1 MKKNARWDTAIVS
14 AVHDLTPTVRMFELT
29 PAHGVV
35 AWTPGSH
42 INIAVTIEGA
52 PDTRSYSL
60 VGEPDPRVYRIAV
73 KRAEPS
79 RGGSA
84 WMWRLVAGDEV
95 RIANPEN
102 HFELGHDSPEYLLIA
117 GGIGVTPLTSM
128 VHALAMRG
136 ARLRL
141 VYAARRPCELAFA
154 DDLRKMLGLRM
165 QTFTDDAGE
174 KIDFAAEFA
183 RLHPESEAYV
193 CGPLG
198 MLEAARDAWAA
209 AGRVA
214 HRLRYETFGAS
225 GHFRTEPF
233 WVKVPRH
240 NVEIR
245 VGAEETLLDA
255 LTRAGVPVLSDCQR
269 GECGLCALD
278 VHEVQGRIDHRDVF
292 FSSHERAANRRLCA
306 CVSRVVG
313 GGLILDSA
321 YRSDSPAL

>member
-1 MKKNARWDTAIVS
+1 MKTNAHWDTAIVN
-14 AVHDLTPTVRMFELT
+14 AIRDLTPTVRLFELT
-29 PAHGVV
+29 PASGVV

-42 INIAVTIEGA
+42 IDVAVTIEGA

-84 WMWRLVAGDEV
+84 WMWHLAAGDEV
-95 RIANPEN
+95 RIASPSN
-102 HFELGHDSPEYLLIA
+102 HFELGHDSTEYLLIA
-117 GGIGVTPLTSM
+117 GGIGITPLTSM
-128 VHALAMRG
+128 AHALATRG
-136 ARLRL
+136 TPLRL
-141 VYAARRPCELAFA
+141 IYAARQQCELAFA
-154 DDLRKMLGLRM
+154 DDLRKLLGSRM
-165 QTFTDDAGE
+165 QTFADDAGE
-174 KIDFAAEFA
+174 RIDFAAEFA
-183 RLHPESEAYV
+183 RLCSGAEAYV

-198 MLEAARDAWAA
+198 MLEAAREAWAA
-209 AGRVA
+209 AGRPA
-214 HRLRYETFGAS
+214 HRLRFETFGAS
-225 GHFRTEPF
+225 GHFQTEPF

-240 NVEIR
+240 DVEIR

-278 VHEVQGRIDHRDVF
+278 VREVHGRIDHRDVF
-292 FSSHERAANRRLCA
+292 FSTHERAAGRRVCA

-313 GGLILDSA
+313 GGLVLDSA
-321 YRSDSPAL
+321 YRGDSPTL